1 MFRPRSWLMNLFA
14 QKSKKEVVTN
24 QLAQCINHAVENI
37 LENESLTTDLDD
49 AAAEALLDWGVACA
63 KMIAQSTVGLNKI
76 EAEDVMLPRLR
87 ATRRLMRLMN
97 RWGSKRLQMD
107 VESNAA
113 LLTKVIEQ
121 AVIIYGKG
129 FTPPGD
135 ERRDAFLKEG
145 LVSYTSQF
153 IANLRTLIE
162 SQVVILT
169 NSEGTG
175 D

>member
-1 MFRPRSWLMNLFA
+1 MNLFA

-121 AVIIYGKG
+121 AVII
-129 FTPPGD
+129 
-135 ERRDAFLKEG
+135 
-145 LVSYTSQF
+145 
-153 IANLRTLIE
+153 
-162 SQVVILT
+162 
-169 NSEGTG
+169 
-175 D
+175 